1 MKKIIF
7 RILEFTSCIFG
18 DSWVSGWERG
28 GIITYTLSNSNGDD
42 LVIYCSDTSTSF
54 YLNDDSNDLISL
66 VNKDNMKFT
75 SVGSLYIGES
85 SLSDQIAFDN
95 FLYEVSQGDK
105 FTISIG
111 KKNATFN
118 VVKNNVNN
126 EISSECDSEK
136 LMKVHNLLNDNNN
149 ETELNSSSNQ
159 NINAHD
165 IYKLTSEVF
174 YNPLLYSN
182 QLLVETTAMI
192 DGLIVYEIKINNGI
206 KGCIWNGKAMVD
218 SYKKNNK
225 PIPYQTLKQF
235 EKSSFYF
242 PGGCDVMKI
251 EVFTNKGDFVHTL
264 Y

>member
-1 MKKIIF
+1 MKKTIF
-7 RILEFTSCIFG
+7 TILVFTSCIFG

-85 SLSDQIAFDN
+85 GLSDQIAFDN

>member
-1 MKKIIF
+1 MKKTIF
-7 RILEFTSCIFG
+7 IMLLFISSIFA

-28 GIITYTLSNSNGDD
+28 GISTFTLSNSNGDN
-42 LVIYCSDTSTSF
+42 LEIYCSDTHTSV
-54 YLNDDSNDLISL
+54 YLNDDKNDLISL
-66 VNKDNMKFT
+66 VDKNNMKFT
-75 SVGSLYIGES
+75 SVAALYIDQSG
-85 SLSDQIAFDN
+85 LSDQIAFDN
-95 FLYEVSQGDK
+95 FLYKVSQGDK
-105 FTISIG
+105 FTISMG
-111 KKNATFN
+111 KHNAVFN

-136 LMKVHNLLNDNNN
+136 LMKMHNLLNDNNN

-159 NINAHD
+159 SINAHD

-182 QLLVETTAMI
+182 QLRLDTTSLI
-192 DGLIVYEIKINNGI
+192 DGLIVYEIKINNGV
-206 KGCIWNGKAMVD
+206 KGCVWNGKALAD
-218 SYKKNNK
+218 YHKKNNK